1 MRRVSTDRSVVYI
14 AKGATDDEKPLTTAV
29 CDSMK
34 PQLRVFY
41 RPVLRKKKKMMDLKS
56 QAFYHCVCVYNV
68 LLFDSKYIVICS

>member
-41 RPVLRKKKKMMDLKS
+41 RPVLRKKKENDGFEISSILS
-56 QAFYHCVCVYNV
+56 LRLRLQR
-68 LLFDSKYIVICS
+68 IIIR